1 MKSAIYMDGKRF
13 IETEFTS
20 ENDFERVIKEPVEKY
35 KKVDRMTWEED

>member
-13 IETEFTS
+13 VESDFVPE
-20 ENDFERVIKEPVEKY
+20 EDFERAIEELVEKY